1 MSCTFQLLTV
11 KLECIL
17 HNNYSF
23 SSHSFFSPEMIRWIV
38 SDDDE
43 IKWKQSTNS
52 TAKLCEPLTCM
63 TNAIRFENCTH
74 MSTPYTKVWTFINI
88 AREKERK
95 RERRKK
101 YMRYA
106 TITGTTRNISHTHRQ
121 ARTHRRYTHRI
132 LTSPAHTTTGKLW
145 RVKKRS
151 IEQWASKKEARNK
164 TTVNTHTQE
173 EEDRGKKTRLY
184 RS

>member
-1 MSCTFQLLTV
+1 MHFAQ
-11 KLECIL
+11 KLFIFISFIFITRNDSMNRFRRWWNQMKTINKFNSQIMWAANLYDKCDSFWKFHSYVNTI
-17 HNNYSF
+17 HKSMNIYKYSI
-23 SSHSFFSPEMIRWIV
+23 ER
-38 SDDDE
+38 
-43 IKWKQSTNS
+43 
-52 TAKLCEPLTCM
+52 
-63 TNAIRFENCTH
+63 
-74 MSTPYTKVWTFINI
+74 
-88 AREKERK
+88 ERK